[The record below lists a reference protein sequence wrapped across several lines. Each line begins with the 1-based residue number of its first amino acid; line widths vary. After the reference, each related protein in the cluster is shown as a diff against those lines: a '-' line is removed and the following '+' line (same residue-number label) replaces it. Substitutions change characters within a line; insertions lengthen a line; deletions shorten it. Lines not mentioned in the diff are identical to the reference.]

1 MSNIKYVRA
10 ANTNETKSDFINY
23 IAEPITVGANAKIS
37 LDSLSIMIDQSKVIV
52 DSPIDGTFNVR
63 NGESQRDNTA
73 TIESDAYTSDSF
85 IKALTK
91 AINTTPEDDETV
103 DIRTEWKPIFTTGGN
118 LSLQYLTVQD
128 DIGDDIET
136 NATPIQ
142 NESLKFSYYSDNAG
156 ITVYTNKI
164 FINSY
169 GICNFPL
176 YRANLSYANRFACG
190 FINKIPTD
198 PDAILQPEDYYLCI
212 YAYKEAGNAES
223 DFIKVFFNGN
233 EITTGVT
240 PYLVEQLNR
249 NPTYIRAYIRAGK
262 IGIEIN
268 EQPVGEVIYE
278 QPYTFE
284 ETLHCAFS
292 QYQLT
297 DPTWLV
303 SEFENEDLQSFRF
316 TPSPYQNVT
325 NAGISLIKKNEDKIG
340 FESYIQYNNVGAA
353 ALTATLHSI
362 TLPLYTQL
370 LFGFQKSYY
379 ETTAIGDSFTAEDP
393 FNTFTLDS
401 DLLVELPS
409 LMLHSYDGTTTRRR
423 NLIRVIPAENIQ
435 LVSGRR
441 RYVAPYPLFIS
452 LQNRTEQ
459 ILNSIQVRILN
470 STSNTPLPILGE
482 KACSLTLAISSD

>member
-1 MSNIKYVRA
+1 MSNIKYVRL
-10 ANTNETKSDFINY
+10 ANTNEIKSDFINY
-23 IAEPITVGANAKIS
+23 IAEPITVGANAKVS
-37 LDSLSIMIDQSKVIV
+37 LDSLSIMIDQSKVII

-63 NGESQRDNTA
+63 NGESQQDNTA
-73 TIESDAYTSDSF
+73 TIESDSYTSDSF
-85 IKALTK
+85 IRALTK
-91 AINTTPEDDETV
+91 AINSTPEDDETV

-118 LSLQYLTVQD
+118 LSLQYLTIQD

-136 NATPIQ
+136 NETPIQ
-142 NESLKFSYYSDNAG
+142 NDTLKFSYYGGDAG

-169 GICNFPL
+169 GICDFPL

-198 PDAILQPEDYYLCI
+198 PNAILNPEDYYLCVYANKVTGDAGTDFLNI
-212 YAYKEAGNAES
+212 Y
-223 DFIKVFFNGN
+223 FNGN
-233 EITTGVT
+233 KITTGVN
-240 PYLVEQLNR
+240 PYLVEQLDG
-249 NPTYIRAYIRAGK
+249 NPTVIRAYIRAGK

-268 EQPVGEVIYE
+268 EVPVGEVIYE
-278 QPYTFE
+278 QPYTFQ

-292 QYQLT
+292 QYELT
-297 DPTWLV
+297 NPTWLV
-303 SEFENEDLQSFRF
+303 SEFQNEDFPNFRF

-340 FESYIQYNNVGAA
+340 FESYMQYNNLGAA

-379 ETTAIGDSFTAEDP
+379 EATAIGDTFTAEDP

-409 LMLHSYDGTTTRRR
+409 LMLHSYDGTTNRRR
-423 NLIRVIPAENIQ
+423 NLIRVIPAENVQ

-441 RYVAPYPLFIS
+441 RYIAPYPLYIS
-452 LQNRTEQ
+452 LQNKSEQ
-459 ILNSIQVRILN
+459 ILNSMHVRVLN
-470 STSNTPLPILGE
+470 STSEVALPILGE
-482 KACSLTLAISSD
+482 RACSLTLAITSD